1 MKFQGVLLY
10 EQGVR
15 FAIIIVRLEAMN
27 NAAEETRIREF
38 GTRVFGP
45 IPIVL
50 MAQDAMG
57 TPIYSGRSD
66 LVKFLA
72 KVPVRNIPWREYEV
86 ETAVKK

>member
-1 MKFQGVLLY
+1 MKFQGVLLQ

-15 FAIIIVRLEAMN
+15 FGIIIVRFEVMN
-27 NAAEETRIREF
+27 NAAEEAKIRAF
-38 GTRVFGP
+38 GTKLFGP

-57 TPIYSGRSD
+57 SPIYSGRSD